1 MELQVSDIDGCSSL
15 LNFSASKRG
24 GAKGGGRP
32 GCSIARERRR
42 VPRRRREGP
51 PPVSRP
57 APPLPPCTIRRL
69 GARLCTP
76 ARRLSSSQTCRGRRS
91 PPQAAPTEAD
101 VPRVKR
107 QVPGVT
113 LHTVLGWL
121 PPGSEVDF
129 LKRRASARRLPLP
142 AARRPPPA
150 ARPPPRHVS
159 PPSAL
164 VIAPPLHPRPG
175 HRVRVPRTRADAG
188 LPRRGAAA
196 ISKAWTCS
204 RSSRPATR
212 RALPLLA
219 RPSPPLTRPLR
230 RCSLPATYAA
240 LSRCLPPLPL
250 GGPAAARADGGGARP
265 PL

>member
-1 MELQVSDIDGCSSL
+1 MRTIGFAPPPPGAALGHHHRRGVILPFAVGPTEGIMELQVSDIDGCSSL

-129 LKRRASARRLPLP
+129 LKRRAAARRLPLP
-142 AARRPPPA
+142 AARRPPA
-150 ARPPPRHVS
+150 
-159 PPSAL
+159 
-164 VIAPPLHPRPG
+164 
-175 HRVRVPRTRADAG
+175 
-188 LPRRGAAA
+188 
-196 ISKAWTCS
+196 
-204 RSSRPATR
+204 
-212 RALPLLA
+212 
-219 RPSPPLTRPLR
+219 
-230 RCSLPATYAA
+230 
-240 LSRCLPPLPL
+240 
-250 GGPAAARADGGGARP
+250 AAARLTALGPGDRAAPPPSPRPSRARAAHP
-265 PL
+265 R